1 MLTLSVSTLR
11 ARRQLFAGAL
21 LAIALGVALVQ
32 ASLLVLMSVSDP
44 VVAPDLPRAER
55 DDIREGFVGAA
66 VLMGLQ
72 VPLVVFL
79 AMFVVGSTCAFAV
92 AQRRR
97 DLALLRVLGAGRG
110 QVRRLLAAESLL
122 LGVAGALCGA
132 PLGLVVTWLQA
143 RLLEHV
149 GFVPTGFQPR
159 YWDWG
164 AVLVAAATGA
174 GIALLGSWNAARRA
188 GRIRPLEAIHETGA
202 AARVM
207 TAGRWVV
214 GVVCLAL
221 SVLLVVGAQAAD
233 MVGAVTIA
241 MLLAVVGAVAL
252 SALSPLVVPLVARV
266 FGLVL
271 RRTPLGALAE
281 ANIRDGVRRNSSIA
295 APLITLVSLV
305 LGLSGALGVLARSI
319 GVEQE
324 QLTRGDLVVTSADG
338 ARAARLA
345 GVPGV
350 VDVSS
355 HTTVP
360 VAVTAKVRQDG
371 ARSARPH
378 TFDERVVAV
387 DPAAYARARTLRP
400 VSGSLADLRGD
411 TVAVGPAVA
420 AEGYTAPRVGDS
432 VTLTVGGDKRV
443 LRVVAVLPETLDI
456 GDEFLVPR
464 DVLPRELVA
473 AAPTESVVA
482 VAAGATAAEVAAV
495 AERIRAADLGE
506 TATVAQWAD
515 GKADAQQAGNDKIFA
530 VLLGLAGVYALI
542 GVVNAL
548 VIATAER
555 RTEFAVA
562 RLSGLERPQVV
573 RMAVVEAWAV
583 TAIGLLLG
591 GLVAA
596 AGMAGMAKSTAAST
610 GTPIVVVPWG
620 MLATTVAGAFAVTA
634 VAAVLTART
643 ATRERP
649 AQLAAARE

>member
-44 VVAPDLPRAER
+44 IIAPDLPRAER

-149 GFVPTGFQPR
+149 GFVPAGFQPR

-345 GVPGV
+345 DVPGV

-387 DPAAYARARTLRP
+387 DPAAYGRARTLRP

-432 VTLTVGGDKRV
+432 VTLTVGGEKRV

-464 DVLPRELVA
+464 DLLPRELLA

-482 VAAGATAAEVAAV
+482 VAAGATAAEV

-591 GLVAA
+591 ALVAA